1 MKHIESETK
10 IYFTKDYGRFRFLKG
25 NRDIN
30 ERKVQKI
37 IESIQNGIDVL
48 RYAPIIVNEN
58 MEIID
63 GQHRFAVSR
72 QLKCNVYYVIDKTA
86 DLSIVPSINSK
97 SSKWK
102 TADFLNSYLDLKK
115 PEYEILNDF
124 MNNQFPRL
132 NLPTAITLLYN
143 GTAAH
148 GAEAKEAFQ
157 DGTYKV
163 RFLDKAT
170 EICRFLNDFESYT
183 DNPFSGRFIHVAAK
197 LLSSE
202 KYNHEMMIEKLIQ
215 SGRRIERLDTP
226 KSIIEDMES
235 IINHKLSKRIT
246 II

>member
-1 MKHIESETK
+1 MEHIESETK

-37 IESIQNGIDVL
+37 IESIHEGVDVL
-48 RYAPIIVNEN
+48 RYAPIIVNQD

-72 QLKCNVYYVIDKTA
+72 SLKCNVYYVIDKSA

-102 TADFLNSYLDLKK
+102 TTDFLNSYLDLKK
-115 PEYEILNDF
+115 PEYEKLYDF
-124 MNNQFPRL
+124 ITNRFDRI
-132 NLPTAITLLYN
+132 NLPTAIGLLYSGN
-143 GTAAH
+143 TKNA
-148 GAEAKEAFQ
+148 AEAIEAFQ
-157 DGTYKV
+157 DGTYEV
-163 RFLDKAT
+163 RFWHEAT
-170 EICRFLNDFESYT
+170 NICAFLKDFVPYT
-183 DNPFSGRFIHVAAK
+183 DNPFSKRFIDVAIK
-197 LLSSE
+197 LMDSE
-202 KYNHEMMIEKLIQ
+202 KYNHQMMLEKLNQ
-215 SGRRIERLDTP
+215 SGRRIEHIESP